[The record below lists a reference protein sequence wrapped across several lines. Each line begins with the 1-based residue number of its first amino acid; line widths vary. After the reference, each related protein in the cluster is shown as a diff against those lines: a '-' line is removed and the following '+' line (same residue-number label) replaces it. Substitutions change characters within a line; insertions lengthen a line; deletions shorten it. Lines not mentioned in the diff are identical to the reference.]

1 MQLARREILNGLQRK
16 GFILHPRG
24 GDHIHLVY
32 YDSQGRKT
40 QANTKMSRGT
50 KHRSVGR
57 VLIGN
62 ADFHCLR
69 IAERARLLIVA
80 RRGTGPEA
88 GGACSAAPPGPRV
101 ATASYSS

>member
-1 MQLARREILNGLQRK
+1 MKLARREILNGLQRK

-57 VLIGN
+57 VLIGTM
-62 ADFHCLR
+62 
-69 IAERARLLIVA
+69 ARQCKLSKDEFIRLVDCSMD
-80 RRGTGPEA
+80 RPEYETKLA
-88 GGACSAAPPGPRV
+88 LTS
-101 ATASYSS
+101 